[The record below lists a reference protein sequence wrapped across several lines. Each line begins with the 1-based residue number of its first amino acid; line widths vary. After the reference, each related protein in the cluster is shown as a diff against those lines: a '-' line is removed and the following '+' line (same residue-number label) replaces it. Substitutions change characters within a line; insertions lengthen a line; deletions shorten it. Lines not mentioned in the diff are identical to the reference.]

1 MFDELFKTDDEK
13 DEAKDTKTEV
23 TGGES
28 QAFEEGRTDDSP
40 NILHTDSPSE
50 IEARER
56 GEEARIDAE
65 TTRKEDK
72 EAKEKEDD

>member
-13 DEAKDTKTEV
+13 DESKDAKSEV
-23 TGGES
+23 TGGEA
-28 QAFEEGRTDDSP
+28 QAFEEGRTNDSP
-40 NILHTDSPSE
+40 NFFHTDSPSE
-50 IEARER
+50 AEARER

-65 TTRKEDK
+65 TTREEDK